1 MQTDGEKIQALRDR
15 VDNYYIDQF
24 EEDEE
29 EEEENEIDI

>member
-1 MQTDGEKIQALRDR
+1 MLTDGEKIQALRDSI
-15 VDNYYIDQF
+15 DNYYIDQF